1 MRGSLMN
8 FSLPASRAASKG
20 HSIQEKTMLSSP
32 DFQFNVLVTVRIHK
46 VNAIL
51 VPSNFTTAIYPF
63 DLWFDCVHNPHRLSN
78 AEQGLALMFGEW
90 LGKSRQTT
98 PVYGHAQLHYPFR
111 FNQPPSR
118 AEARGQAL
126 FGPLAANF
134 FALNLKI
141 LASIHFMQLRRVAFG
156 IREPV
161 PQARFHLLA
170 RRQ

>member
-1 MRGSLMN
+1 MVRLLSQFPSTIQRRTRSCANVWRLAGKIGTNDSGLRA
-8 FSLPASRAASKG
+8 SPTALPLP
-20 HSIQEKTMLSSP
+20 IQS
-32 DFQFNVLVTVRIHK
+32 TVF
-46 VNAIL
+46 A
-51 VPSNFTTAIYPF
+51 
-63 DLWFDCVHNPHRLSN
+63 
-78 AEQGLALMFGEW
+78 
-90 LGKSRQTT
+90 
-98 PVYGHAQLHYPFR
+98 
-111 FNQPPSR
+111 R

-141 LASIHFMQLRRVAFG
+141 LASIHFMQLGRVAFG